1 MRTVDLENSIIALKE
16 VINLL
21 SVISTADID
30 SIEDYRD
37 LINITNS
44 TFADKYERL
53 QKAFYE

>member
-1 MRTVDLENSIIALKE
+1 MQTVDLENSIIALKE
-16 VINLL
+16 VSTLL

-53 QKAFYE
+53 QEAFYE

>member
-16 VINLL
+16 VITLL

-30 SIEDYRD
+30 SIEDYRN

-44 TFADKYERL
+44 IFADKYERL

>member
-1 MRTVDLENSIIALKE
+1 MQTVDLENSIIALKE

-37 LINITNS
+37 LLNITNS

-53 QKAFYE
+53 QKAFYG